1 MISAARTRYVSV
13 SSADRRST
21 IHVAELADVE
31 QLFDP
36 HVNLVV
42 WERRLPTAAAGS
54 DLWPREPQRLM
65 RTIRAAQVDAQ
76 SVAEEVGIPPRS
88 ALAQD
93 IAMLCDVFATI
104 TGATTLGLRV
114 DITDRATCPR
124 FHVDRVTLRLMTT
137 YRGPATEWLDGE
149 AVQQARVHDV
159 LFAKGES
166 WPDLAC
172 DPCMHRSPQPRAG
185 ETRVLLTLDAL

>member
-1 MISAARTRYVSV
+1 MISAARTRNVSV
-13 SSADRRST
+13 RSADRRSA

-42 WERRLPTAAAGS
+42 WARRLPTASAGS

-65 RTIRAAQVDAQ
+65 RTIRAAQADAQ

-114 DITDRATCPR
+114 DITDRATCPK
-124 FHVDRVTLRLMTT
+124 FHADRVTLRLMTT
-137 YRGPATEWLDGE
+137 YRGPATEWLEGE
-149 AVQQARVHDV
+149 TVHQARVNDV